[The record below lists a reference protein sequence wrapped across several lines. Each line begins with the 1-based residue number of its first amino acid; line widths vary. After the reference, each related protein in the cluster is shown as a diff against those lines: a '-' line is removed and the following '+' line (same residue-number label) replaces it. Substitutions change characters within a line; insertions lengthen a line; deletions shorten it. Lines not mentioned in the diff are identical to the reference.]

1 MKKISIIV
9 PIYNSEKYLE
19 KCLESI
25 VNQTIINELQIIL
38 INDGSTDNS
47 ESIIDRYVQKFPKS
61 IIKINKSNGG
71 QASARN
77 KGLELANAEY
87 IMFVDS
93 DDYIE
98 KNKLTELYEYTKNS
112 NKDLVVFNYAEIKD
126 NNKTIKKGLNIQTNN
141 NIINYLLSN
150 MSPWNKIIKTNVI
163 KKNNI
168 KFLEN
173 YIYEDLATMPLVV
186 AYVNDVGYYDEAI
199 YNYVIYDG
207 STMRQTY
214 YNKKLESIYYVIE
227 YLIKEFKNRKMYSK
241 YNSELE
247 YIVIDNLLYG
257 ATGRFLY
264 YPNYDKSL
272 DKIVQIMKNEFP
284 NWKNNKYYKN
294 KKMIYKLT
302 CKIFYTKNK
311 CIIKLYNAIRQC
323 IK

>member
-9 PIYNSEKYLE
+9 PIYNSEKYLK
-19 KCLESI
+19 KCIESL
-25 VNQTIINELQIIL
+25 VNQTIIGDLQIIL
-38 INDGSTDNS
+38 INDGSTDGS
-47 ESIIDRYVQKFPKS
+47 EKIIDEYIQKFPES
-61 IIKINKSNGG
+61 ITKINKANGG
-71 QASARN
+71 QATARN
-77 KGLELANAEY
+77 NGLEVADAEY

-98 KNKLTELYEYTKNS
+98 ENKLAELYEYVKNT
-112 NKDLVVFNYAEIKD
+112 NKDLVVFNYAEIMH

-150 MSPWNKIIKTNVI
+150 MSPWNKIIKTNII
-163 KKNNI
+163 KENNI

-173 YIYEDLATMPLVV
+173 YIYEDLATMPLLA
-186 AYVNDVGYYDEAI
+186 AYVKDVGYYDETI

-207 STMRQTY
+207 STMRQSS
-214 YNKKLESIYYVIE
+214 YNEKLESIYYVIE
-227 YLIKEFKNRKMYSK
+227 YLIQEFKKREMYIK

-264 YPNYDKSL
+264 YSNYTNNL
-272 DKIVQIMKNEFP
+272 DKIVEIMKKQFP

-294 KKMIYKLT
+294 SRMIYKLT
-302 CKIFYTKNK
+302 CNIFYKKNK
-311 CIIKLYNAIRQC
+311 YVIKLYNAIRKY